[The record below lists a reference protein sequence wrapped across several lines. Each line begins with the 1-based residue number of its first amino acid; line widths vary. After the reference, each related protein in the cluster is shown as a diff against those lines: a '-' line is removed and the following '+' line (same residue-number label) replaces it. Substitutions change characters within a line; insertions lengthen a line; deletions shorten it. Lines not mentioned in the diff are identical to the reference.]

1 MATFSTYG
9 QNGKKLSFANW
20 ISNISPEDTPFGS
33 ATGKESINQ
42 TKHTWQVDSLSKAS
56 ADNAVAEGSDAGDA
70 VMKPTTE
77 VSNVTQILRKVV
89 HVSDS
94 ADATANYGRGKEL
107 MYQLSKAGAEIKR
120 DLEVS
125 MLTNGPA
132 VAGSA
137 GSQVRKMGG
146 FQALVGMSTGNAVN
160 EAGHTGTEP
169 DPDTGAVV
177 VAKSGTAG
185 TFTEEQ
191 LFDLTGQLYLAGAK
205 ADTIMV
211 HPKHAK
217 FFSSLQEKDA
227 TRVRYFQN
235 NKTIDLEVST
245 IIDPLGQKFSVVYNR
260 FMPADAVYIFNP
272 SDWTQMVFRAPKR
285 EELAKTGSSEKWMI
299 EMETTLLH
307 RNPYASAVLKLEV

>member
-1 MATFSTYG
+1 MAIFSTYG

-20 ISNISPEDTPFGS
+20 ISNISPEETPFGS
-33 ATGKESINQ
+33 ATGKESVKQ
-42 TKHTWQVDSLSKAS
+42 TKYSWQCDSLAKST
-56 ADNAVAEGSDAGDA
+56 ADNAVAEGSDAGEA
-70 VMKPTTE
+70 VMKPTVE
-77 VSNVTQILRKVV
+77 ISNVTQILRKVV
-89 HVSDS
+89 HVSDT
-94 ADATANYGRGKEL
+94 ADATENYGRGKEL

-120 DLEVS
+120 DLEKS
-125 MLTNGPA
+125 MLNNGVA

-137 GSQVRKMGG
+137 GSQVRKFGG
-146 FQALVGMSTGNAVN
+146 FKALVGMTDGTVN
-160 EAGHTGTEP
+160 ETGHTGVDP
-169 DPDTGAVV
+169 DPDSGAVV

-211 HPKHAK
+211 HPAHAG
-217 FFSSLQEKDA
+217 FFSKLQEKDA

-235 NKTIDLEVST
+235 TKTIDLEVST
-245 IIDPLGQKFSVVYNR
+245 VVDPLGQKFSIVYNR
-260 FMPADAVYIFNP
+260 EMPKDAVYIYNP

-299 EMETTLLH
+299 EMEVGLRH
-307 RNPYASAVLKLEV
+307 RNPYASAILNLVV